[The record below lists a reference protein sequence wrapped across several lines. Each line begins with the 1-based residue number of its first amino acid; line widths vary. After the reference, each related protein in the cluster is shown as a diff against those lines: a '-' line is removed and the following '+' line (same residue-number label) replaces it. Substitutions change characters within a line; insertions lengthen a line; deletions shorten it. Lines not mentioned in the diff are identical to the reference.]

1 VPGDANPDQLLAQAR
16 RGDGAALGTLL
27 DFYRNYLR
35 LVARSMMGT
44 TLRVKVDPSDLIQE
58 TFLKAH
64 RTFAAFA
71 GQDEREFLAWLRT
84 ILARALADQVKYH
97 RRKGR
102 DLGRQESLDLL
113 LEQSGL
119 AIQNAL
125 ASHGGSPSERASR
138 REQAVLLADAV
149 SQLPPD
155 YREVFILR
163 TLEHVPFSEIA
174 PKMGRSVGAVRMLWA
189 RALEKLNRILESQR

>member
-1 VPGDANPDQLLAQAR
+1 MSGEANPEILIAQAR
-16 RGDGAALGTLL
+16 GGDDAALGALL
-27 DFYRNYLR
+27 ELYRNYLR
-35 LVARSMMGT
+35 LVARSLMGVA
-44 TLRVKVDPSDLIQE
+44 LRAKVEPSDLIQE

-64 RTFAAFA
+64 RDFAGFA
-71 GQDEREFLAWLRT
+71 GQSEREFVAWLRR
-84 ILARALADQVKYH
+84 ILARTLADEVKYQ

-113 LEQSGL
+113 LERSGL
-119 AIQNAL
+119 AIENAL
-125 ASHGGSPSERASR
+125 ASHAISPSEGASR

-149 SQLPPD
+149 SQLPAD

-163 TLEHVPFSEIA
+163 TLEHVPFDQIA

-189 RALEKLNRILESQR
+189 RALEKLNRLLETRS